1 MVILA
6 LHHFITLHIY
16 MSIFSSFFTFSSTQN
31 FVQTPLLL
39 EEQFKFQ
46 NLNYEQFNFLESFDH
61 ALYLAATKCDGNRE
75 EQFPP
80 GNLFV
85 AVSEGLWDNGAACGR
100 RYRLR
105 CLSGPNRPCKHRTI
119 DVKVVD
125 FCPVTPC
132 PSTIMLSRDAFAAIA
147 HHGRKI
153 NIEYIQ

>member
-1 MVILA
+1 MALLVLA
-6 LHHFITLHIY
+6 IMIAAAISKEVYFVHGDIGTA
-16 MSIFSSFFTFSSTQN
+16 SFYN
-31 FVQTPLLL
+31 PP
-39 EEQFKFQ
+39 
-46 NLNYEQFNFLESFDH
+46 YIP
-61 ALYLAATKCDGNRE
+61 TKCDGNRE

-105 CLSGPNRPCKHRTI
+105 CLSGPQRPCKHRTI

-132 PSTIMLSRDAFAAIA
+132 LSTMMLSRDAFAAIA
-147 HHGRKI
+147 HQHGRKI
-153 NIEYIQ
+153 NIEYIQV